1 MHTLL
6 VHLTPFLVTL
16 FAFAAYT
23 YISGRTLTADIA
35 FTSITL
41 FNTLKQPLQ
50 IFPNLVV
57 ELAGMVVAIGRV
69 EKFLHEPDVQRESS
83 GFNIDPARTS
93 IWFNNVDIAWGPHI
107 RDFML
112 KGVNLEFPLGKLS
125 LICMYEW
132 ILFYFIIFQ

>member
-16 FAFAAYT
+16 FAFAVFT
-23 YISGRTLTADIA
+23 SGNTLTAAIA

-57 ELAGMVVAIGRV
+57 ELVGLGVAIGRV
-69 EKFLHEPDVQRESS
+69 EKFLHGPDVQRESS
-83 GFNIDPARTS
+83 GFSIVPARTS
-93 IWFNNVDIAWGPHI
+93 IWFNNVDIAWSYHI
-107 RDFML
+107 RGPSDFVL

-125 LICMYEW
+125 LVCMYGW
-132 ILFYFIIFQ
+132 ILFFLFL

>member
-16 FAFAAYT
+16 FAFAAFT
-23 YISGRTLTADIA
+23 AFNTTKDNPNPLTAAIA

-57 ELAGMVVAIGRV
+57 ELVGLGVAIGRV
-69 EKFLHEPDVQRESS
+69 EEFLHGPDVQRENS
-83 GFNIDPARTS
+83 GFSIDPARTS
-93 IWFNNVDIAWGPHI
+93 IWFNKVDIAWSYHI
-107 RDFML
+107 RGLNDFIL
-112 KGVNLEFPLGKLS
+112 KDVNLEFPLGKLS
-125 LICMYEW
+125 LVCMY
-132 ILFYFIIFQ
+132 